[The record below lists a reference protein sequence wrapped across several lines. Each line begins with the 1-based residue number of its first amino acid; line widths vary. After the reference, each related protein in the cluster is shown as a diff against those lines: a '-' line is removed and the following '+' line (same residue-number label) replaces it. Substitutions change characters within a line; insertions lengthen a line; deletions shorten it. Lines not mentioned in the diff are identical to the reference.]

1 MIALFQML
9 WTKKEGMRMAKKG
22 LLATRLEKM
31 QQSTQGNEAINN
43 LLSQIESEKANASYD
58 SRAAFSEEKKRDKK
72 HTTVQQPFLF
82 GDIDT
87 IDEKHDRALSDNPEK
102 VHWKLSTR
110 LINILLVACCIYV
123 LFLIYGVVVT
133 DYQYNTDGR
142 IEPQVLSVSELKEKD
157 QYETIYYQYLHCRNL
172 YEKVLLLDYRIGK
185 GEEDPLTIAPEYEAL
200 LDEVTDLSIKTDALE
215 VDTKYSQVKNLL
227 LKWVKDDIAVYLQN
241 MSAAISQNNAD
252 TANNALQ
259 DKDRVYSDFSIITQ
273 NMVAMGEKIQG
284 VDLIELKEWT
294 PETYV
299 NKTINGE

>member
-9 WTKKEGMRMAKKG
+9 LTKKEGMRMAKKG

-31 QQSTQGNEAINN
+31 QQSTQINEPINN
-43 LLSQIESEKANASYD
+43 LSPQIESEKTNVSHD
-58 SRAAFSEEKKRDKK
+58 SRAAFSEEMKRDIK
-72 HTTVQQPFLF
+72 HATVQQPFLF
-82 GDIDT
+82 GDIDAT
-87 IDEKHDRALSDNPEK
+87 DEENDRALSDNAEK